1 MSLRYPFGE
10 GKSLPHQKK
19 KQKEKIM
26 ADLEARKS
34 RIAPGLSGDRDYSNV
49 EEVEVEIDPAI
60 TTLTDNNK
68 KKQKIIAQK
77 RRVAPTF

>member
-1 MSLRYPFGE
+1 MSLEYPFGE

-26 ADLEARKS
+26 AELFARKS
-34 RIAPGLSGDRDYSNV
+34 RIAPGLSGDRNYSDK

-60 TTLTDNNK
+60 TTVTDNK
-68 KKQKIIAQK
+68 KNKQKTIVQNRK
-77 RRVAPTF
+77 VAPKF